1 MFSIQLKRIIATKVQ
16 SVLQGIAHDELP
28 DGEIQFI
35 LHVDGAE
42 SWSWANIRN
51 NGNCDVPVPDA
62 VLPSAVNVI
71 VYVVGSA
78 VSGISNETSN
88 VFVNPVITFSS
99 SELVEYH
106 ELEIPLTFITT
117 PYSV

>member
-62 VLPSAVNVI
+62 
-71 VYVVGSA
+71 
-78 VSGISNETSN
+78 
-88 VFVNPVITFSS
+88 
-99 SELVEYH
+99 LVQNLAHPCGRSFKRKGKQH
-106 ELEIPLTFITT
+106 ENLL
-117 PYSV
+117 